1 MDAGRNVTYEIRWTD
16 RRKRDYKKRSKRMD
30 PRLKKIIELEIC
42 LLKHD
47 PQRGSELK
55 WNFKDMRS
63 IHIDQS
69 SYRIVY
75 ETDYAASTITLNTIE
90 PRDRVYDNLGRS
102 R

>member
-1 MDAGRNVTYEIRWTD
+1 MDARRNVRYAIRWTD
-16 RRKRDYKKRSKRMD
+16 KRKRDYKKRSKRMD

-42 LLKHD
+42 LLEDD
-47 PQRGSELK
+47 PQRGFELK

-63 IHIDQS
+63 IHIGQF

-75 ETDYAASTITLNTIE
+75 EIDYATSTITLNSTE
-90 PRDRVYDNLGRS
+90 PRGRVYDNLGRS